1 MVRHAIHILR
11 RAYTA
16 EADLHRRWWA
26 DEEDTEMTAGRA
38 RGSAP
43 GPDRGENPVSE
54 LPLATQEAVHAIVER
69 LSGRLDEIAKP
80 MVARRCRPH
89 EGRG

>member
-1 MVRHAIHILR
+1 
-11 RAYTA
+11 
-16 EADLHRRWWA
+16 
-26 DEEDTEMTAGRA
+26 
-38 RGSAP
+38 
-43 GPDRGENPVSE
+43 
-54 LPLATQEAVHAIVER
+54 VHAIVER